1 MIEVD
6 TVEALRDL
14 AKSRPISE
22 GVPGRMDGIYSLAAS
37 AADEIASLRAEVGY
51 LNGALADSERL
62 AMAMTRQVNARV
74 DRENSVLRTERE
86 SVLAIVDNT
95 EQYINGKRFPER
107 DGVYGAEDRLNEI
120 LLLLRHRL
128 ETTPSE

>member
-1 MIEVD
+1 MIDDNPTDLES
-6 TVEALRDL
+6 ALAEIERKNEIISDL
-14 AKSRPISE
+14 RKESEFLLGCLNAKSERIST
-22 GVPGRMDGIYSLAAS
+22 
-37 AADEIASLRAEVGY
+37 
-51 LNGALADSERL
+51 
-62 AMAMTRQVNARV
+62 MTRHLNSRV

-128 ETTPSE
+128 ETTPAE

>member
-1 MIEVD
+1 MIDGD

-22 GVPGRMDGIYSLAAS
+22 GVPGRMEGIYLLAS
-37 AADEIASLRAEVGY
+37 VAADEIASLRAEVSY
-51 LNGALADSERL
+51 LNGALSDSERL

-74 DRENSVLRTERE
+74 DRENDVLRIERK
-86 SVLAIVDNT
+86 SILAIIDNT
-95 EQYINGKRFPER
+95 EQYINGKKFPER

-128 ETTPSE
+128 ETTPAE